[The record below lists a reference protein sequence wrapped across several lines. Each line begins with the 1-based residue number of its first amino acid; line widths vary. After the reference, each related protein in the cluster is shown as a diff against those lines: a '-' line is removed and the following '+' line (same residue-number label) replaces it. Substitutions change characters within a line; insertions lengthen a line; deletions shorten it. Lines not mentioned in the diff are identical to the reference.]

1 MFMLKIISISGGQ
14 DCGSYIRFHLG
25 TQVTG
30 PAATPKL
37 CSDKSDEQVLIIP
50 SDKILIR
57 LKTDETPL
65 IDAQFQ
71 LTACRVLKCLSVKQ
85 FLDKLSR
92 ADHKC
97 HEGLFSCESGKCIH
111 ESFVCDGKNQCP
123 GENTDELAE
132 NCPVTPPAEN
142 TKSIRTPLTLSLLL
156 LLSSGLKFSF
166 RSVELSRTQPA

>member
-1 MFMLKIISISGGQ
+1 MLKIISISGGQ

-37 CSDKSDEQVLIIP
+37 CSGKSDEQVLIIP

-71 LTACRVLKCLSVKQ
+71 LTACSVIQ
-85 FLDKLSR
+85 RLYL
-92 ADHKC
+92 
-97 HEGLFSCESGKCIH
+97 
-111 ESFVCDGKNQCP
+111 
-123 GENTDELAE
+123 
-132 NCPVTPPAEN
+132 
-142 TKSIRTPLTLSLLL
+142 
-156 LLSSGLKFSF
+156 
-166 RSVELSRTQPA
+166 